1 MSYEKRADY
10 GVAFLFPPA
19 LEDWIA
25 ADHPARFI
33 REFVDALDLEQ
44 LGFRKREAEEGR
56 PNYAADLLVKVW
68 LYGYCSEIRS
78 VRKLERACRDSI
90 GMIWLT
96 GMHEPDHNT
105 LWRFWRDHKGGIRRL
120 FVEAVRVAAKA
131 NIVGAVL
138 QAVDGTKIAAQAS
151 GRSGV
156 EKAELERLIEQIEK
170 SFEQAGASE
179 MEEEESYRL
188 PAEMKDRR
196 ELQERIKEALSEM
209 EEIDREQIH
218 PGEPEARLMKCG
230 RGFEFGY
237 NAQAVTDE
245 ASGLIV
251 AADVVN
257 EESDNNQL
265 LPMLEQAKENVGR
278 IAELTVADGGYSSG
292 EGLAAAEKLGHQVLV
307 NLGRQHLAPEHEFH
321 ASHFSYD
328 EGRDCC
334 VCPRGEE
341 LKFERVKRNRRK
353 RYAVRVYRCQSFKEC
368 PVRWQCSK
376 DQRGRTIEIT
386 PYDGAF
392 RRQRE
397 KQAQADNQAALRKR
411 MTIAE
416 PAFGQIKHCFGFRRW
431 TVRGLEGVKTQW
443 SLVATAFD
451 LRKLHRY
458 WVAGRL
464 SFDTG

>member
-33 REFVDALDLEQ
+33 REFVDALDLEA

-78 VRKLERACRDSI
+78 VRKLERACRDSVAL
-90 GMIWLT
+90 IWLT

-105 LWRFWRDHKGGIRRL
+105 LWRFWRDNKQGLRRL
-120 FVEAVRVAAKA
+120 FTQAVRVAAQA

-138 QAVDGTKIAAQAS
+138 QAIDGTKIQAQAS
-151 GRSGV
+151 RRGGL
-156 EKAELERLIEQIEK
+156 EKDELERWLKQLEQR
-170 SFEQAGASE
+170 FEQAGESDTEAA
-179 MEEEESYRL
+179 EEQRL
-188 PAEMKDRR
+188 PEEMQERR
-196 ELQERIKEALSEM
+196 VLQERIKEALREM
-209 EEIDREQIH
+209 AAIDRDQLH
-218 PGEPEARLMKCG
+218 PGEPEARVMKCG
-230 RGFEFGY
+230 RGYEFSY
-237 NAQAVTDE
+237 NAQAVIDE
-245 ASGLIV
+245 RSGLIV

-257 EESDNNQL
+257 EESDNQQL

-278 IAELTVADGGYSSG
+278 AAELTVADGGYSSG
-292 EGLAAAEKLGHQVLV
+292 EGLAGAEQLDHQVLV
-307 NLGRQHLAPEHEFH
+307 NLAAQHIAPENEFH
-321 ASHFSYD
+321 SAYFRYD
-328 EGRDCC
+328 QERDCC
-334 VCPRGEE
+334 VCPRAEE

-353 RYAVRVYRCQSFKEC
+353 SYAVRVYRCQSFRQC

-376 DQRGRTIEIT
+376 DKRGRTIELT

-397 KQAQADNQAALRKR
+397 KLARADSQAALRKR

-416 PAFGQIKHCFGFRRW
+416 PPFGQIKHCYGFRRW

-443 SLVATAFD
+443 FLVVMAFN

-464 SFDTG
+464 SFNSG

>member
-19 LEDWIA
+19 LEDWIP

-33 REFVDALDLEQ
+33 REFVDALKLEE

-78 VRKLERACRDSI
+78 VRKLEQACRDSVAL
-90 GMIWLT
+90 IWLT

-105 LWRFWRDHKGGIRRL
+105 LWRFWRDNKSGLRKL
-120 FVEAVRVAAKA
+120 FVQAVRVAAKA

-138 QAVDGTKIAAQAS
+138 QAVDGTKIQARAS
-151 GRSGV
+151 GRTGF
-156 EKAELERLIEQIEK
+156 EKGELEQWLKQIEQ
-170 SFEQAGASE
+170 SFEQAGSE
-179 MEEEESYRL
+179 MEQEESYRL
-188 PAEMKDRR
+188 PEEMKEQR
-196 ELQERIKEALSEM
+196 ELQERIKAALREM
-209 EEIDREQIH
+209 GEIDREQLH

-230 RGFEFGY
+230 AGYEFGY
-237 NAQAVTDE
+237 NAQAVVDE
-245 ASGLIV
+245 GSGLIV
-251 AADVVN
+251 AVEVVN

-278 IAELTVADGGYSSG
+278 AAELTVADGGYSSG
-292 EGLAAAEKLGHQVLV
+292 ESLAAVEQLGHQVLV
-307 NLGRQHLAPEHEFH
+307 NLGAQHLAPKNEFH
-321 ASHFSYD
+321 SSYFSHD
-328 EGRDCC
+328 QGRDCC

-353 RYAVRVYRCQSFKEC
+353 KYAVRVYRCQSFKEC

-376 DQRGRTIEIT
+376 DKRGRTIELT
-386 PYDGAF
+386 PYDGSF

-397 KQAQADNQAALRKR
+397 KQAQVENQAALRKR

-416 PAFGQIKHCFGFRRW
+416 PTFGQIKHCSGFRRW

-451 LRKLHRY
+451 LRKLHKY
-458 WVAGRL
+458 WIAGRL
-464 SFDTG
+464 TFDTG

>member
-33 REFVDALDLEQ
+33 REFVDALDLEE

-78 VRKLERACRDSI
+78 VRKLERACRDSVAL
-90 GMIWLT
+90 IWLT

-105 LWRFWRDHKGGIRRL
+105 LWRFWRDNQKGIRKL
-120 FVEAVRVAAKA
+120 FIEAVRVAAQA

-138 QAVDGTKIAAQAS
+138 QAVDGTKIQAQSS
-151 GRSGV
+151 GRSGL
-156 EKAELERLIEQIEK
+156 EKAELERLLEQIEK
-170 SFEQAGASE
+170 SLEEAGGSE
-179 MEEEESYRL
+179 MEEAEGYRL
-188 PAEMKDRR
+188 PEEMKDRR
-196 ELQERIKEALSEM
+196 ELQERIKEALAEM
-209 EEIDREQIH
+209 KEIDREQLH

-237 NAQAVTDE
+237 NAQAVIDE

-251 AADVVN
+251 AGDVVN

-265 LPMLEQAKENVGR
+265 LPMIEQAKQNVGR
-278 IAELTVADGGYSSG
+278 AAALTVADGGYTSG
-292 EGLAAAEKLGHQVLV
+292 EGLAAAEELGHQVLV
-307 NLGRQHLAPEHEFH
+307 NLGPQHLAPENEFH
-321 ASHFSYD
+321 SSHFRYD

-376 DQRGRTIEIT
+376 DRKGRTIELT

-397 KQAQADNQAALRKR
+397 KLAQADNQAALRKR

-416 PAFGQIKHCFGFRRW
+416 PPFGQIKHCFGFRRW

-451 LRKLHRY
+451 LRKLHKY